1 MYNDTTKEVQ
11 NMAYRKYNAAQKPGE
26 SMERYYR
33 RLAKAADQRL
43 VRLEAYSHEEHYK
56 NILEWSYS
64 RAMKDIEHWSG
75 SGATRFNTA
84 PPKSPQELAAKIEDI
99 KQFLESATS
108 TKQGI
113 EEIYKKRADSFNKTN
128 GTSFTWQ
135 DLATFFER
143 GGNELLDT
151 QYGSETRFRA
161 VGAIQ
166 KADPQKIKEAIE
178 EGSAKH
184 LKLSDDSEVDARA
197 RKFIEENGADL
208 LYLFPELNK
217 AGEK

>member
-1 MYNDTTKEVQ
+1 
-11 NMAYRKYNAAQKPGE
+11 MAYRKYNTAQRPGE
-26 SMERYYR
+26 SIEHYYR

-43 VRLEAYSHEEHYK
+43 VRLEAYAHDEHFK
-56 NILEWSYS
+56 NVTEWAYA
-64 RAMKDIEHWSG
+64 RAQKDISKWSG
-75 SGATRFNTA
+75 SGANRFNTA
-84 PPKSPQELAAKIEDI
+84 PPETPQQLQSKIEDI
-99 KQFLESATS
+99 KTFLESATS

-113 EEIYKKRADSFNKTN
+113 IDIYKRRADTFNQTN

-166 KADPQKIKEAIE
+166 KADPKKIREAIE
-178 EGSAKH
+178 EGSANH
-184 LKLSDDSEVDARA
+184 LKLSDDDEVNARA

-208 LYLFPELNK
+208 LALLPELSK
-217 AGEK
+217 

>member
-1 MYNDTTKEVQ
+1 
-11 NMAYRKYNAAQKPGE
+11 MAYRKYNTAQRPGE
-26 SMERYYR
+26 SIEHYYR

-43 VRLEAYSHEEHYK
+43 VRLEGYAHDEHFKNVTEWAYA
-56 NILEWSYS
+56 
-64 RAMKDIEHWSG
+64 RAQKDISKWSG
-75 SGATRFNTA
+75 SGANRFNTV
-84 PPKSPQELAAKIEDI
+84 PPETPQQLQSKIEDI
-99 KQFLESATS
+99 KTFLESATS

-113 EEIYKKRADSFNKTN
+113 IDIYKRRADTFNQTN

-166 KADPQKIKEAIE
+166 KADPKKIREAIE

-184 LKLSDDSEVDARA
+184 LKLSDDDEVNARA

-208 LYLFPELNK
+208 LALFPELSK
-217 AGEK
+217 

>member
-1 MYNDTTKEVQ
+1 
-11 NMAYRKYNAAQKPGE
+11 MAYRKYNTAQRPGE
-26 SMERYYR
+26 SMEHYYR

-43 VRLEAYSHEEHYK
+43 VRLEGYAHDEHFKNVTEWAYA
-56 NILEWSYS
+56 
-64 RAMKDIEHWSG
+64 RAQKDISKWSG
-75 SGATRFNTA
+75 SGANRFNTA
-84 PPKSPQELAAKIEDI
+84 PPETAQQLQSKIEDI
-99 KQFLESATS
+99 KTFLESATS

-113 EEIYKKRADSFNKTN
+113 IDIYKRRADTFNKTN

-166 KADPQKIKEAIE
+166 KADPQKIREAIE

-184 LKLSDDSEVDARA
+184 LKLSDDDEVNARA

-208 LYLFPELNK
+208 LALFPELSK
-217 AGEK
+217 

>member
-1 MYNDTTKEVQ
+1 
-11 NMAYRKYNAAQKPGE
+11 MAYRKYNTAQRPGE
-26 SMERYYR
+26 SMEHYYR

-43 VRLEAYSHEEHYK
+43 VRLEGYAHDEHFKNVTEWAYA
-56 NILEWSYS
+56 
-64 RAMKDIEHWSG
+64 RAQKDISKWSG
-75 SGATRFNTA
+75 SGANRFNTA
-84 PPKSPQELAAKIEDI
+84 PPETPQQLQSKIEDI
-99 KQFLESATS
+99 KTFLESATS

-113 EEIYKKRADSFNKTN
+113 IDIYKRRADTFNETN
-128 GTSFTWQ
+128 GTSFTWH

-166 KADPQKIKEAIE
+166 KADPKKIREAIE

-184 LKLSDDSEVDARA
+184 LKLSDDDEVNARA

-208 LYLFPELNK
+208 LALFPELSK
-217 AGEK
+217 